1 VSFLQER
8 ARVLVVLRLCE
19 HGRMGPTLVFR
30 STYGRVLTVA
40 TAAAAVVATAVGL
53 GTGGLAEAVRTL
65 VPAALLTYLVWL
77 AFWRPSVTV
86 SDGGIDVANVTRDVH
101 VPWPAYEGVGTQY
114 SLDVRWTGGHVVA
127 WAAPRSSGVGRR
139 LRRPRRGADRELV
152 TGASA
157 EAVAAAVTER
167 HAALVAAGHL
177 GPTTSAT
184 PTARTT
190 WRVTEGVVLALGA
203 AATVAVLAV

>member
-40 TAAAAVVATAVGL
+40 TAAAAVVAAAVGL
-53 GTGGLAEAVRTL
+53 GTGGVAEAVRTL
-65 VPAALLTYLVWL
+65 VSGALLTYLVWL

-101 VPWPAYEGVGTQY
+101 VPWPAYEGVDTRY
-114 SLDVRWTGGHVVA
+114 SLDVRWAGGHVVA

-139 LRRPRRGADRELV
+139 LRPRRSADRELV

-177 GPTTSAT
+177 GSTTSAT